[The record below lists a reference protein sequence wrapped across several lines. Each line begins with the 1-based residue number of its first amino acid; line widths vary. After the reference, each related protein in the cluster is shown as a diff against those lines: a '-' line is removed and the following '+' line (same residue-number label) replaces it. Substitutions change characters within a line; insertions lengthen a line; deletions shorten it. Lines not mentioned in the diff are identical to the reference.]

1 MSFLNYEKWTD
12 SYLCNSFQ
20 HYFDLNCFDFHKRFW
35 FKLLDSF
42 LLHFASLKIGND
54 LVTEL

>member
-20 HYFDLNCFDFHKRFW
+20 YYFDLNRFNFHKRF
-35 FKLLDSF
+35 
-42 LLHFASLKIGND
+42 
-54 LVTEL
+54 